1 MAKKNRLYTY
11 PNGQPSDGQK
21 LQLEFDNIYEGVNN
35 VDTTQILDG
44 AITTV
49 KIANGAVTDAKIA
62 TGAIT
67 NIKLADEAIT
77 DAKVSPTAN
86 IAQTKINS
94 TTGWIS
100 TSLGTA
106 NDTAT
111 LAVNTANSAETKA
124 NSAVATATSAE
135 SKADDAVSVAGNAQ
149 ALAQNSLDISNVALN
164 TSNTALDTSLQ
175 ASDTASRAVIRAE
188 QAVVDS
194 QSLVGNTEIF
204 CDVYT
209 IINSNNGDNT
219 FSYKNTADEV
229 FTGVITPEGNQ
240 RFELTSNY
248 FTGLNRIEAVVNDSL
263 IRSSASGG
271 LIEVGEAGVPTNLV
285 DLMPLGAG
293 TEVTFKYYMQI
304 SLGGAHALSHGA
316 YSKDALIKVMPTS
329 PESWY
334 AGQILLRE
342 V

>member
-1 MAKKNRLYTY
+1 MAFSPWIPITELSISY
-11 PNGQPSDGQK
+11 PDFQWGTVANPDEIDINNAEIVGKLNNLINKVNARFSATELPYADGSVITRHYA
-21 LQLEFDNIYEGVNN
+21 DGSI
-35 VDTTQILDG
+35 VDS
-44 AITTV
+44 
-49 KIANGAVTDAKIA
+49 KISA
-62 TGAIT
+62 
-67 NIKLADEAIT
+67 
-77 DAKVSPTAN
+77 TAN

-100 TSLGTA
+100 TSLLNA
-106 NDTAT
+106 NNNAT
-111 LAVNTANSAETKA
+111 LAVTTANSAETKA

-149 ALAQNSLDISNVALN
+149 ALAQNSLDISNLALN
-164 TSNTALDTSLQ
+164 TSNTALDTSQQ
-175 ASDTASRAVIRAE
+175 ASVTAGQAVIRAE
-188 QAVVDS
+188 QAVVDA

-248 FTGLNRIEAVVNDSL
+248 FTGLNRVEAVINDSL